1 MALWEGKPTRVWIV
15 ERGVEELLAARLARL
30 TPWSTAL
37 MLDFMNTT
45 AFRVVHK
52 EAIDD
57 HVSRGCLG
65 LSISCELELT

>member
-1 MALWEGKPTRVWIV
+1 MALWEGQPTRVWIV

-65 LSISCELELT
+65 RSISCELELT

>member
-1 MALWEGKPTRVWIV
+1 MALREGKPTRVWIV

-30 TPWSTAL
+30 TPWNTAL
-37 MLDFMNTT
+37 MLDLMYTT
-45 AFRVVHK
+45 AFRVVHQ

-65 LSISCELELT
+65 RSISSELELT